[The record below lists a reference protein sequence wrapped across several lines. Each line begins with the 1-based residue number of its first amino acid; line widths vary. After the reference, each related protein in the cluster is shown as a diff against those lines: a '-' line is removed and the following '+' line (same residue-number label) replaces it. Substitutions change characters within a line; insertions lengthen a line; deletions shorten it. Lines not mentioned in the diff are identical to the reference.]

1 MTRAGDGA
9 ADLASRIREILTAI
23 GEDPGDDETLL
34 ARVEDAAA
42 VSPEGGSSAA
52 WVAARLLGRTLKE
65 TRFELRER
73 VLELESLYDLGLSIG
88 GQLDLDRLADE
99 ILLRSISLT
108 NSRSGALHLFEGDR
122 AILSRSF
129 GGALLSGEGAV
140 RLELGAEGAINNEAG
155 TLPTAGVRLSECQK
169 CLVVPIQSETRRLG
183 VLAVADKE
191 TRDGTIRD
199 FFPTDARLLALFA
212 SQAATAIETARL
224 HREALEKE
232 RMERELE
239 LAAAIQREILPR
251 EIPEVPGLAIA
262 AENRSTRQ
270 VGGDYFDFFPL
281 AGDRFAFVVADVSG
295 KGVPAALLVST
306 LASAIHLQIE
316 DARTPV
322 ELVERVHRHLRRF
335 SRARKFATLFLG
347 VFHTKTGELQYV
359 SAGHDPAL
367 LARADGAVEWLPATG
382 RPVGIFPDSTWEE
395 ARATLRPGDRLCVYT
410 DGITE
415 AQNPVQDEFGTQR
428 LAAYFARVAD
438 LPVKEAASKLFGEV
452 LRFADGAPQYDD
464 QTLLL
469 LARGESP
476 DAPAGAPDPGFPAP
490 PE

>member
-1 MTRAGDGA
+1 MTLAVPGDIPS
-9 ADLASRIREILTAI
+9 LARRVREILAAF
-23 GEDPGDDETLL
+23 GEDPGDEDSLR
-34 ARVEDAAA
+34 ARVDEAAA
-42 VSPEGGSSAA
+42 AFPDDVASPPAI
-52 WVAARLLGRTLKE
+52 AARLLGRSLKE

-108 NSRSGALHLFEGDR
+108 NSRSGSLHLFDGER
-122 AILSRSF
+122 SILSRSF
-129 GGALLSGEGAV
+129 GGSLLSADDAIRIDLDPEG
-140 RLELGAEGAINNEAG
+140 LINNRARDV
-155 TLPTAGVRLSECQK
+155 PTSGVRVSDCEK
-169 CLVVPIQSETRRLG
+169 CIVVPIQSETRRLG
-183 VLAVADKE
+183 MLAVADKE

-199 FFPTDARLLALFA
+199 FFPADARLLAFFA
-212 SQAATAIETARL
+212 SQAAAAIETARL

-239 LAAAIQREILPR
+239 LAATIQREILPR
-251 EIPEVPGLAIA
+251 EIPSFPGLTIA

-281 AGDRFAFVVADVSG
+281 SGERFAFVVADVSG

-316 DARTPV
+316 DARTPA
-322 ELVERVHRHLRRF
+322 ELVQRVHRHLCRF

-347 VFHTKTGELQYV
+347 IFHSGSGDLQYV

-367 LARADGAVEWLPATG
+367 VARAGGELEWLPATG
-382 RPVGIFPDSTWEE
+382 RPVGIFWDSTWTE
-395 ARATLRPGDRLCVYT
+395 AKTNLAAGDRLCVYT

-415 AQNPVQDEFGTQR
+415 AQNPMQEEFGAGR
-428 LAAYFARVAD
+428 LAAYFSRVAGM
-438 LPVKEAASKLFGEV
+438 PVKEAASRLFGEV
-452 LRFADGAPQYDD
+452 LLFAGEAAQYDD

-469 LARGESP
+469 LARE
-476 DAPAGAPDPGFPAP
+476 DA
-490 PE
+490 EKL

>member
-1 MTRAGDGA
+1 MSPDGP
-9 ADLASRIREILTAI
+9 ASLVPRIREILTAI
-23 GEDPGDDETLL
+23 GEDPGDEDSLL
-34 ARVEDAAA
+34 ARVEEAAA
-42 VSPEGGSSAA
+42 AAPDGRSSAA
-52 WVAARLLGRTLKE
+52 WVAARLLGRSLKE
-65 TRFELRER
+65 TRFELKER

-108 NSRSGALHLFEGDR
+108 NSRSGALHLFDGDR
-122 AILSRSF
+122 PILSRAF
-129 GGALLSGEGAV
+129 GGALLSPEDAV
-140 RLELGAEGAINNEAG
+140 RLDVGTEGAINNEAG
-155 TLPTAGVRLSECQK
+155 TLPTSGVWLSECEK

-199 FFPTDARLLALFA
+199 FFPSDARLLTLFA
-212 SQAATAIETARL
+212 TQAATAIETARL

-239 LAAAIQREILPR
+239 VAAAIQREILPR
-251 EIPEVPGLAIA
+251 EVPTFPGLTIA

-335 SRARKFATLFLG
+335 SRTRKFATLFLG
-347 VFHTKTGELQYV
+347 VVHTPTGELQYV
-359 SAGHDPAL
+359 SAGHNPAL
-367 LARADGAVEWLPATG
+367 LARADGAIEWLPATG
-382 RPVGIFPDSTWEE
+382 RPVGIFADSTWTEE
-395 ARATLRPGDRLCVYT
+395 RAVLRPGDRLCVYT

-415 AQNPVQDEFGTQR
+415 AQNPVQEEFGTER
-428 LAAYFARVAD
+428 LAAYFSRVAG
-438 LPVKEAASKLFGEV
+438 LPVREAASTLFGEV
-452 LRFADGAPQYDD
+452 LLFADAAPQYDD

-469 LARGESP
+469 LARDDAEHTPASESV
-476 DAPAGAPDPGFPAP
+476 
-490 PE
+490 

>member
-1 MTRAGDGA
+1 MTREGTAS
-9 ADLASRIREILTAI
+9 LAPRIREILSAI
-23 GEDPGDDETLL
+23 GEDPGDEETLA
-34 ARVEDAAA
+34 ARIEEAAASSPDAA
-42 VSPEGGSSAA
+42 PGAA
-52 WVAARLLGRTLKE
+52 WITARLLGRALKE
-65 TRFELRER
+65 ARFELKER
-73 VLELESLYDLGLSIG
+73 VLELESLYDLGLSLG

-108 NSRSGALHLFEGDR
+108 NSRSGALHLFDGDR
-122 AILSRSF
+122 PILSRAF
-129 GGALLSGEGAV
+129 GGALLAPEDAV
-140 RLELGAEGAINNEAG
+140 RIDLGAEGAINNSAV
-155 TLPTAGVRLSECQK
+155 TSPTCGVWLSECEK

-199 FFPTDARLLALFA
+199 FFPGDARLLALFA

-232 RMERELE
+232 RLDRELE

-251 EIPEVPGLAIA
+251 EVPTFPGLAIA

-281 AGDRFAFVVADVSG
+281 AGERFAFVVADVSG

-316 DARTPV
+316 DAKTPV
-322 ELVERVHRHLRRF
+322 ELVDRVHRHLTRF

-347 VFHTKTGELQYV
+347 VFHTRTGELQYV
-359 SAGHDPAL
+359 SAGHNPAL
-367 LARADGAVEWLPATG
+367 LVRADGAVEWLPATG
-382 RPVGIFPDSTWEE
+382 RPVGMLPDSTWTE
-395 ARATLRPGDRLCVYT
+395 ARAFVRAGDRLCVYT

-415 AQNPVQDEFGTQR
+415 AQNPVQDEFGTER
-428 LAAYFARVAD
+428 LAAYLSRVAG
-438 LPVKEAASKLFGEV
+438 LPVRDAASALFGEV
-452 LRFADGAPQYDD
+452 LLFADAAPQYDD

-469 LARGESP
+469 LARGET
-476 DAPAGAPDPGFPAP
+476 GT
-490 PE
+490 

>member
-1 MTRAGDGA
+1 MTAADGGGA
-9 ADLASRIREILTAI
+9 AALAPRIREILAAI
-23 GEDPGDDETLL
+23 GEDPGDEETLL
-34 ARVEDAAA
+34 ARIEEAAA
-42 VSPEGGSSAA
+42 AAPDGRSSAA
-52 WVAARLLGRTLKE
+52 WVAARLLGRALKE
-65 TRFELRER
+65 ARFELKER

-108 NSRSGALHLFEGDR
+108 NSRSGALHLFDGNR
-122 AILSRSF
+122 PILSRSF
-129 GGALLSGEGAV
+129 GGAMLAPEDAV
-140 RLELGAEGAINNEAG
+140 RLDVGPEGAINNDAV
-155 TLPTAGVRLSECQK
+155 TLPTSGVWLSDCQK
-169 CLVVPIQSETRRLG
+169 CLLVPIQSETRRLG

-191 TRDGTIRD
+191 TRDGTVRD
-199 FFPTDARLLALFA
+199 FFPADARLLALFA

-224 HREALEKE
+224 HKEALEKE

-251 EIPEVPGLAIA
+251 EVPTFPGLAIA

-316 DARTPV
+316 DARTPA
-322 ELVERVHRHLRRF
+322 ELVERVDRHLRRF

-347 VFHTKTGELQYV
+347 VFHTRTGELQYV

-367 LARADGAVEWLPATG
+367 LARGSGEIEWLPATG
-382 RPVGIFPDSTWEE
+382 RPVGILPDSTWTE
-395 ARATLRPGDRLCVYT
+395 ARATLHPGDRLCVYT

-415 AQNPVQDEFGTQR
+415 AQNPVQEEFGTAR
-428 LAAYFARVAD
+428 LAAYFSRVAG
-438 LPVKEAASKLFGEV
+438 LPVREAASRLFGEV
-452 LRFADGAPQYDD
+452 LLFAGSEPQYDD
-464 QTLLL
+464 QTLLI
-469 LARGESP
+469 LARNGPESL
-476 DAPAGAPDPGFPAP
+476 
-490 PE
+490 